1 MNLNP
6 KRNRRIAQVLG
17 KVENLM
23 VEMVASLGDARS
35 VELFHR
41 VSKGKRLRA
50 KLILK
55 IAGVTDN
62 SLKLAAI
69 VELIHAASLLHD
81 DVIDDA
87 FTRRGEDSINAL
99 FGNKTA
105 IMLGDILYSKGFSE
119 LTFMPNDVAY
129 SVSHAVALLSVG
141 ELLDVELSHAF
152 NDSEERYF
160 DMIYKKTASLIEAS
174 AKAAALLAGKDATI
188 YALYGKNL
196 GLAFQ
201 IIDDILDITQSSET
215 LGKPSLNDFKEGKTT
230 LPYLYMYRKLS
241 SSDQTKLLSLFQQE
255 LDETQRVWIKT
266 KMNETKALE
275 DSISYARKLGL
286 EALEV
291 IEKEEDVGLST
302 IIKEMIERNF

>member
-1 MNLNP
+1 ML
-6 KRNRRIAQVLG
+6 
-17 KVENLM
+17 
-23 VEMVASLGDARS
+23 EMVASLGDARS

-41 VSKGKRLRA
+41 VPKGKRLRA

-55 IAGVTDN
+55 IAGVSEA

-87 FTRRGEDSINAL
+87 FTRRGESSINAL

-119 LTFMPNDVAY
+119 LTFMPSDVAY
-129 SVSHAVALLSVG
+129 SISHAVALLSVG
-141 ELLDVELSHAF
+141 ELLDVELSNSF

-174 AKAAALLAGKDATI
+174 AKAAALLTGKNGDI
-188 YALYGKNL
+188 YGLYGKNL

-241 SSDQTKLLSLFQQE
+241 STDQTKLLSLFQQE
-255 LDETQRVWIKT
+255 LDDAQKVWIKT
-266 KMNETKALE
+266 KMNETNALE
-275 DSISYARKLGL
+275 DSIAYARKLGF
-286 EALEV
+286 EALDV
-291 IEKEEDVGLST
+291 ISKEEDVGLSS

>member
-1 MNLNP
+1 
-6 KRNRRIAQVLG
+6 
-17 KVENLM
+17 M

-41 VSKGKRLRA
+41 VPKGKRLRA

-55 IAGVTDN
+55 IAGVSDA

-119 LTFMPNDVAY
+119 LTFMPNEVAY

-141 ELLDVELSHAF
+141 ELLDVDLSHAF

-255 LDETQRVWIKT
+255 LDEIQKIWIKT

-275 DSISYARKLGL
+275 DSIAYARKLGL

-302 IIKEMIERNF
+302 IIKDMIERNF

>member
-1 MNLNP
+1 M
-6 KRNRRIAQVLG
+6 LG

-41 VSKGKRLRA
+41 VPKGKRLRA

-174 AKAAALLAGKDATI
+174 AKAAALLAGKNATI

-255 LDETQRVWIKT
+255 LDETQKVWIKT

>member
-1 MNLNP
+1 
-6 KRNRRIAQVLG
+6 VLG

-23 VEMVASLGDARS
+23 VEMVTSLGDPRS

-41 VSKGKRLRA
+41 VPKGKRLRA

-55 IAGVTDN
+55 IAGLSED

-87 FTRRGEDSINAL
+87 FTRRGEESINAL

-119 LTFMPNDVAY
+119 LTFLPKDVAY
-129 SVSHAVALLSVG
+129 SIANAVALLSVG
-141 ELLDVELSHAF
+141 ELLDVELSQTF
-152 NDSEERYF
+152 NESEERYF

-174 AKAAALLAGKDATI
+174 AKAAALLAGKNGDI

-230 LPYLYMYRKLS
+230 LPYLYMYRALNAE
-241 SSDQTKLLSLFQQE
+241 DQAKLLSLFQQE
-255 LDETQRVWIKT
+255 LDAADKVWIKT
-266 KMNETKALE
+266 KMNETKALQ
-275 DSISYARKLGL
+275 DAIAYARRLGM
-286 EALEV
+286 EALDV
-291 IEKEEDVGLST
+291 IENEEDVGLSS

>member
-1 MNLNP
+1 M
-6 KRNRRIAQVLG
+6 LG

-23 VEMVASLGDARS
+23 VDMVASLGDARS

-41 VSKGKRLRA
+41 VPKGKRLRA

-55 IAGVTDN
+55 IAGVSDA
-62 SLKLAAI
+62 SVKLAAI

-119 LTFMPNDVAY
+119 LTFMPQDVAY
-129 SVSHAVALLSVG
+129 SISHAVALLSVG
-141 ELLDVELSHAF
+141 ELLDVELSHSF

-174 AKAAALLAGKDATI
+174 AKAAALLAGKDGDI

-230 LPYLYMYRKLS
+230 LPYLYLYQRLS
-241 SSDQTKLLSLFQQE
+241 LEDQTKLLALFQQE
-255 LDETQRVWIKT
+255 LDDTQKVWIKT
-266 KMNETKALE
+266 QMNETKALE
-275 DSISYARKLGL
+275 DTISYARKLGL
-286 EALEV
+286 EALAV
-291 IEKEEDVGLST
+291 IEKEEDVGLSS